1 MSNKAD
7 LSDKPQGRFS
17 ANPRGFG
24 FIVPQTGGEDLYV
37 SPEDTLGAM
46 NGDTVHY
53 KPIRSSGGGRSRS
66 FSDDRERRE
75 AVVIGIA
82 ERAHQRVV
90 GTFTALKKGG
100 FVTPDDRKLPEDVR
114 IPEGFTMNALD
125 GQKVVVSL
133 TRWPDG
139 TRAAE
144 GEVLVVLG
152 SQTDPDVHVLSVLWQ
167 NEIPIDFSEA
177 ALVQAAKLPEVPN
190 PEDFGGR
197 RDLRNLLMVTI
208 DGEDARDL
216 DDAVSLE
223 RLADGTLRLG
233 VHIADVTHYVRE
245 GTPLDQDAFERG
257 TSVYLPDRVIPM
269 LPEALSNGLCSL
281 TARVPRLAFTVTMD
295 VNPAGEVVGH
305 DLFESVL
312 LIDERMTYTAVRAL
326 LEDNGGTRGD
336 NDGTRGDNDGTRE
349 DNDGTRE
356 DNDGPLQARYANVLP
371 MLRDLAELAAR
382 RRALR
387 KKRGSID
394 FAFDEAKIVTDGDG
408 HPVDIVRVVPNVAT
422 NLIEECM
429 LLCNETVSEH
439 FTKLGIPFVYRVHE
453 DPDPEKIQTLRAL
466 LAQFG
471 YRLPHPEEVH
481 PQDLQGILEQIKG
494 KPEEKTVGMMM
505 LRSLQ
510 KARYSQE
517 HIWHFGLAAP
527 YYSHFT
533 SPIRRY
539 PDLQIHRIMKDTLHG
554 VMDDKRRAH
563 YRALLPEAAKH
574 CSERERAADEAE
586 RTCTDRMKAE
596 YMQAHLGETF
606 DGIVSGVTGFGLFV
620 ELANTVEGLVKL
632 AALDDDYYA
641 FNERD
646 MTLVGEHTRKTWR
659 IGDSMKV
666 LVAGASPDAGQI
678 DFVPAD
684 GRLARLF
691 ADSGSDPKSLTRW
704 GSDPKT
710 FSRGGRM
717 DDRNAQNGSRGGRG
731 SGSGNAHHRG
741 GAGKSAG
748 KGFKPPKGK
757 SGKSS
762 GKNSGKKSGK
772 RAGKK
777 SGGKA

>member
-1 MSNKAD
+1 
-7 LSDKPQGRFS
+7 
-17 ANPRGFG
+17 
-24 FIVPQTGGEDLYV
+24 
-37 SPEDTLGAM
+37 
-46 NGDTVHY
+46 
-53 KPIRSSGGGRSRS
+53 
-66 FSDDRERRE
+66 
-75 AVVIGIA
+75 
-82 ERAHQRVV
+82 
-90 GTFTALKKGG
+90 
-100 FVTPDDRKLPEDVR
+100 
-114 IPEGFTMNALD
+114 
-125 GQKVVVSL
+125 
-133 TRWPDG
+133 
-139 TRAAE
+139 
-144 GEVLVVLG
+144 VLVVLG

-177 ALVQAAKLPEVPN
+177 ALAQAAKLPEVPN

-336 NDGTRGDNDGTRE
+336 NDGTRE

-356 DNDGPLQARYANVLP
+356 DNGGELQARYANVLP

-429 LLCNETVSEH
+429 LLCNETCPSISRSWASRLSTGCMRTRIRRRCRRFGRCWRSSATGCRIPRWCTRRICRAFWSKSRQARGEDRGHDDAAVPAKGAVQPGAHLAFWTGGAVLLAFHLAHPAVSGFADSPH
-439 FTKLGIPFVYRVHE
+439 HE
-453 DPDPEKIQTLRAL
+453 GHPARCHGRQAARAL
-466 LAQFG
+466 PG
-471 YRLPHPEEVH
+471 
-481 PQDLQGILEQIKG
+481 
-494 KPEEKTVGMMM
+494 
-505 LRSLQ
+505 
-510 KARYSQE
+510 
-517 HIWHFGLAAP
+517 AA
-527 YYSHFT
+527 
-533 SPIRRY
+533 
-539 PDLQIHRIMKDTLHG
+539 
-554 VMDDKRRAH
+554 A
-563 YRALLPEAAKH
+563 EAAKH

-691 ADSGSDPKSLTRW
+691 ADSGSDPKSLTRL
-704 GSDPKT
+704 GSDLKT

-762 GKNSGKKSGK
+762 GKNAGKKSGK

-777 SGGKA
+777 SGEKSVR